1 MFNRTAFNRTPFN
14 RPARVIVTAS
24 AALSGAGTLAAVA
37 KRTRSASAAPA
48 GTGTLATAS
57 IRIRTAAAAPAGAGT
72 LTTTVIVATVQLAAA
87 SLAGAAT
94 LATIAR
100 STRNVTTALAAAGT
114 IAASAVAVDV
124 TVALLAAQKACRR
137 QPYVEVRIND
147 LYQGVKRLSWTRLYT
162 GTESEGHHGIAF
174 DGNGDMHRIRVSGTT
189 LYRQKITNPGPG
201 STYST
206 WTTVTTDCQ
215 GPCAIAAYGAKV
227 YIFYRQN
234 SVNRLRKYYS
244 HNYGSSWT
252 SAVLVDYTNVLSM
265 AATWW
270 GTSSTVICFTL
281 KSNAINGIRLD
292 TSTQATNQHTKSFS
306 SGVVITNTYGIG
318 ATYDPFWPECPIVIA
333 GRQSDT
339 PYSHF
344 NIFRTWFSDTW
355 SFGALESFISSPD
368 GEDFTFEYP
377 DCHRPQPTAESY
389 ETTRITLVEKFTG
402 TSSYTRPLT
411 CHMVPGTYWSDTA
424 YTEPR
429 PFLDVAP
436 AYGLRIQSTT
446 DYYWL
451 SMPSGVWRAPRI
463 LTAPLVISDDI
474 TSVAAERPG
483 SLVLELDNSRGRYA
497 SPGEGDLASLR
508 FRAQIEL
515 RLGYRTT
522 YGNLTA
528 TAGTFWIDAWEYS
541 SDPDISRFTITAID
555 AWALMRHW
563 TPRFQLR
570 WNHPDGIGTPR
581 TVWQIMHC
589 ILARIGIELTD
600 SNWPRSTAIDNFY
613 PDFTVTP
620 GTPGTRALNK
630 LLTFV
635 PDRLVMPGTY
645 AFTKNPLASEATS
658 YVYSPAIHQLI
669 TGRFS
674 HAVTTTWARAAGR
687 DASANRIV
695 AHAFDWDDLA
705 DGIDIL
711 EIDYDPNLDTA
722 ARLQERADAMLR
734 SDSIGATPA
743 TITTPPSLFAE
754 LLDVIEITDPRCG
767 VDQDTY
773 RILAI
778 RADYQRRKH
787 RYDQTLT
794 LAAP

>member
-14 RPARVIVTAS
+14 RTLGAVITAS
-24 AALSGAGTLAAVA
+24 ATLSGAGTLAAAA
-37 KRTRSASAAPA
+37 KRTRAASATPA
-48 GTGTLATAS
+48 GTGTLATTA

-72 LTTTVIVATVQLAAA
+72 LTATAIVATVQLAAA
-87 SLAGAAT
+87 SLAGVAT

-100 STRNVTTALAAAGT
+100 SIRTVTAALAAAGT

-124 TVALLAAQKACRR
+124 TAALLAAQKARRR
-137 QPYVEVRIND
+137 QPYVEVRINE
-147 LYQGVKRLSWTRLYT
+147 LHQGVKRLSWTRLYT
-162 GTESEGHHGIAF
+162 GAEADSHHGIAF

-189 LYRQKITNPGPG
+189 LYRQKITAPDD
-201 STYST
+201 SSDYSS
-206 WTTVTTDCQ
+206 WTAVTTDCQ
-215 GPCAIAAYGAKV
+215 GPCAIAAYGSRV

-234 SVNRLRKYYS
+234 SVNQLRKFYS

-252 SAVLVDYTNVLSM
+252 DAVLVSYTDVLSM

-270 GTSSTVICFTL
+270 GTTSAVICFAL
-281 KSNAINGIRLD
+281 KAAEINGIRVD
-292 TSTQATNQHTKSFS
+292 TDTQGTNQHTKAFT

-318 ATYDPFWPECPIVIA
+318 ATYDPFWPECPIVFA
-333 GRQSDT
+333 ARQSDT

-344 NIFRTWFSDTW
+344 NIFRTWFSDLWT
-355 SFGALESFISSPD
+355 FGALESFIMSPD
-368 GEDFTFEYP
+368 GESFTFEYP

-389 ETTRITLVEKFTG
+389 ETTRVTLVEKFTG

-411 CHMVPGTYWSDTA
+411 CHMVPGTYWSDTT

-429 PFLDVAP
+429 PFLNVAP

-451 SMPSGVWRAPRI
+451 SMPAGVWRAPRI

-483 SLVLELDNSRGRYA
+483 SLVLELDNSDARYA
-497 SPGEGDLASLR
+497 SPGAGDLASLR

-528 TAGTFWIDAWEYS
+528 TAGTFWIDAWQYS
-541 SDPDISRFTITAID
+541 SDPNISRFTITAID
-555 AWALMRHW
+555 AWALMREW

-570 WNHPDGIGTPR
+570 WNHNGSPC
-581 TVWQIMHC
+581 TVWQVMYR
-589 ILARIGIELTD
+589 ILARTGIKLTD

-613 PDFTVTP
+613 PDFTITP
-620 GTPGTRALNK
+620 GTPGTRALSR
-630 LLTFV
+630 LLSMV
-635 PDRLVMPGTY
+635 PDRLVIPGTY
-645 AFTKNPLASEATS
+645 AFTKNPLVGEATS
-658 YVYSPAIHQLI
+658 YVYSPAIHQLL
-669 TGRFS
+669 TGKFT
-674 HAVTTTWARAAGR
+674 HAVTTSWARAAGR

-695 AHAFDWDDLA
+695 AHAFDWTALA
-705 DGIDIL
+705 DAIDIL
-711 EIDYDPNLDTA
+711 DLDYDPNLDVAT
-722 ARLQERADAMLR
+722 RLQERANAMLR
-734 SDSIGATPA
+734 LAALDATPA
-743 TITTPPSLFAE
+743 TITAPPSLFAE
-754 LLDVIEITDPRCG
+754 LLDVVEITDPRCG
-767 VDQDTY
+767 VASDRY
-773 RILAI
+773 RILAL
-778 RADYQRRKH
+778 RADYHRRKH

-794 LAAP
+794 MRAP